1 MEETIQSVSKDT
13 KCHDCG
19 AVLKFAP
26 GTRHLKCEY
35 CGADNEIAS
44 EADQASVVKEE
55 IDFEKFLSEN
65 NVAASDKQEVSAV
78 KCDSC
83 GATTTLKPNITSD
96 SCPFCSNTLVIK
108 NASTCSI
115 IKPKYVLPFA
125 IDSKK
130 GMEAFKKWVDGL
142 WFAPGDLKRY
152 AQTAEKLAGMYLPY
166 WTYDSDT
173 HSSYTGMRGMNYTTT
188 ESYTAIENGK
198 SVSRTRTVT
207 KIRWTPCAGNVN
219 NTFDDVLVIASRSLP
234 EKYVNAL
241 EPWDLGNLSAYDD
254 RYLSGFRAETYQV
267 DVKGG
272 FDKAKVRMT
281 DEIRNTCRRDIGG
294 DHQQVL
300 TVNTS
305 YNNITFKHILLP
317 IWISAFKYNAKVY
330 RFMINGRTGEVQGER
345 PWSIWKIVGL
355 AVGVIAAAAIA
366 WWLFGNS

>member
-1 MEETIQSVSKDT
+1 MEETLQSVSKDT

-26 GTRHLKCEY
+26 GTNHLKCEY

-44 EADQASVVKEE
+44 AEQQAAVVQEE

-78 KCDSC
+78 KCESC

-96 SCPFCSNTLVIK
+96 ECPFCSNTLVIK

-125 IDSKK
+125 IDGKK
-130 GMEAFKKWVDGL
+130 GMEAFRKWVSGL

-152 AQTAEKLAGMYLPY
+152 AGNADKLAGMYLPY

-173 HSSYTGMRGMNYTTT
+173 NSAYTGMRGMNYTTT

-207 KIRWTPCAGNVN
+207 KIRWTPCAGHVSNA
-219 NTFDDVLVIASRSLP
+219 FDDVLVIASRSLP

-241 EPWDLGNLSAYDD
+241 EPWDLGNLAGYDD

-267 DVKGG
+267 DVKNG
-272 FDKAKVRMT
+272 FEKAKGRMA

-300 TVNTS
+300 TVNTA
-305 YNNITFKHILLP
+305 YNNISFKHILLP
-317 IWISAFKYNAKVY
+317 IWISAFKYNNKVY

-366 WWLFGNS
+366 WWIFGNK